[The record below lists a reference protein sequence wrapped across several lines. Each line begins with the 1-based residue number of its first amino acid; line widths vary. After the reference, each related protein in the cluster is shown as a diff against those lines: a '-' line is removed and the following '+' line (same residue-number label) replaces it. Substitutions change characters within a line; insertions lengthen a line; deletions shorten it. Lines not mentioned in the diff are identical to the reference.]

1 MDVKVSES
9 GCSFISDKMDVLLSV
24 NMKVLLKTHIFFL
37 LNDISTQGVFLPFV
51 LLAVPHPEHFGCFT
65 LNILTKFYQQKN
77 LVGTLKYV
85 FFFFFSFNVAYNII
99 F

>member
-1 MDVKVSES
+1 VDVKMSEC
-9 GCSFISDKMDVLLSV
+9 GCSFISNKVDVLLSV
-24 NMKVLLKTHIFFL
+24 NMKV

-65 LNILTKFYQQKN
+65 LNILTKLYQQKN

-85 FFFFFSFNVAYNII
+85 FFFFLVLT
-99 F
+99 